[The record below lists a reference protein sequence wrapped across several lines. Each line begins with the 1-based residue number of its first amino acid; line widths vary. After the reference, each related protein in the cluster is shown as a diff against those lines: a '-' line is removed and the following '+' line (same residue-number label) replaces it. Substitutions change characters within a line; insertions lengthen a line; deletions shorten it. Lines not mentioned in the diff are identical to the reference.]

1 MKKLN
6 AVYETPCLEVTEIQ
20 VEQCILSGSYGEAGD
35 AGQESGY
42 LDPDFDL

>member
-1 MKKLN
+1 MKKQN
-6 AVYETPCLEVTEIQ
+6 VAYDAPCMEVTELQ
-20 VEQCILSGSYGEAGD
+20 MEQCILSGSYGEAGD